1 MRQST
6 AALRVACQV
15 RQASEEGRDALTEG
29 HLGSMV
35 LSLLR

>member
-1 MRQST
+1 
-6 AALRVACQV
+6 V